1 MLPAKQG
8 QKNQVK
14 ENEQN
19 KTYKTRMLRELKN
32 GLIDVKTVRA
42 STIEKYK
49 IKLDEKTYLYVS
61 EM

>member
-1 MLPAKQG
+1 
-8 QKNQVK
+8 
-14 ENEQN
+14 
-19 KTYKTRMLRELKN
+19 MLRELKN
-32 GLIDVKTVRA
+32 GSIDVKTVRA

>member
-1 MLPAKQG
+1 
-8 QKNQVK
+8 
-14 ENEQN
+14 
-19 KTYKTRMLRELKN
+19 MLRELKN